1 MLFYRFIISFCLI
14 FLSVTA
20 YASEQANLIQLYSSE
35 IDDDKYNVTLLL
47 DRETIYQVISKSN
60 EIIIDLTDTNFA
72 LKTLPNKLNGNF
84 IKAIRKVTNGNKNLQ
99 IIINLAEE
107 VELDKIYNLSQDK
120 QLCINLDIINK
131 DSVAKNIEVNKNLA
145 EKNYSITK
153 NFIIMID
160 PGHGGVDKGTISS
173 NLHILEKNLTLEYA
187 KELASELAKYPQYK
201 VLMTRDKDV
210 YLSPEQRRKKA
221 LEMKV
226 DLFISIHADFN
237 SDPQMRGAS
246 IYTLSQEAMNKDM
259 DVLVER
265 KNKGDILKNGEL
277 LNQNQDIAKML
288 INMVYENTQNSSI
301 NLAKATTIALT
312 EEVEMLKKSHRE
324 AGLKVLK
331 GVDTPAILVELGF
344 LSNKEEEELLNTIK
358 HKKMFI
364 QALVQGINQY
374 VNIN

>member
-1 MLFYRFIISFCLI
+1 MLFYRFIISFCLLFFSI
-14 FLSVTA
+14 IA
-20 YASEQANLIQLYSSE
+20 YASEQANLIQLHSSE
-35 IDDDKYNVTLLL
+35 IDHDKYKVTLLL
-47 DRETIYQVISKSN
+47 DREATYQVISKSN

-72 LKTLPNKLNGNF
+72 LKTLPNKLNGHF
-84 IKAIRKVTNGNKNLQ
+84 IKAIRKITNGNKNLQ
-99 IIINLAEE
+99 IIINLADE
-107 VELDKIYNLSQDK
+107 VELDKIYNLSQDNK
-120 QLCINLDIINK
+120 LLINLDIISK
-131 DSVAKNIEVNKNLA
+131 SSVAKNIEVD
-145 EKNYSITK
+145 KNYSIAK

-160 PGHGGVDKGTISS
+160 PGHGGIDKGAISS
-173 NLHILEKNLTLEYA
+173 NLHILEKNLTLEYS

-237 SDPQMRGAS
+237 SDPKMRGAS

-259 DVLVER
+259 DVLIEQ
-265 KNKGDILKNGEL
+265 KNKANILKNAEL

-301 NLAKATTIALT
+301 NLAKFTTIALN

-364 QALVQGINQY
+364 QALVQGVNQY
-374 VNIN
+374 ANIN